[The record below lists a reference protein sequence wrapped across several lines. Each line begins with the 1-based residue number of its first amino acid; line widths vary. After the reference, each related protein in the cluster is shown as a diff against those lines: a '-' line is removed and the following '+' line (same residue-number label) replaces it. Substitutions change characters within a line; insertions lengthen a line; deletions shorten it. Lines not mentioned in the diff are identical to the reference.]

1 MTLADALLLF
11 VAGFLSGVVNA
22 IAGGGTF
29 LTFGAM
35 TLTGLPPIVA
45 NATSSITQFPGYVT
59 SSLAYAKEIKADW
72 REAAL
77 LGGISLV
84 GGLAGAL
91 LLLSLDNPSFR
102 ALVPWLLLAA
112 TIIFAAGPYLKP
124 KTLHAETPVSP
135 LGLAGQFATS
145 IYGGF
150 FGAGMGIMMLAV
162 LGLTKGGD
170 YHRLNA
176 LKNFLAVVI
185 AAVAIVVFASGNVVG
200 WPQAAVMVPAGALG
214 GWSGVWAA
222 RRVPQPVIRG
232 LVVAVGAALTVYY
245 FVTG

>member
-1 MTLADALLLF
+1 MTLADAILLF

-59 SSLAYAKEIKADW
+59 STLAYAKEIRADW
-72 REAAL
+72 KEAL
-77 LGGISLV
+77 ILGGLSLV
-84 GGLAGAL
+84 GGLLGAL
-91 LLLSLDNPSFR
+91 LLLSLSNPSFR

-112 TIIFAAGPYLKP
+112 TAIFAAGPYLKP
-124 KTLHAETPVSP
+124 KTLSPEKPVSP
-135 LGLAGQFATS
+135 LGLAGQFVTS

-150 FGAGMGIMMLAV
+150 FGAGMGIMTLAV

-176 LKNFLAVVI
+176 LKNFLALVI
-185 AAVAIVVFASGNVVG
+185 AAMAIVVFASGKVVG
-200 WPQAAVMVPAGALG
+200 WPQAAVMVPAGAVG
-214 GWSGVWAA
+214 GYAGVWAA
-222 RRVPQPVIRG
+222 RRVPQPVIRA
-232 LVVAVGAALTVYY
+232 LVVAVGLALTVYY

>member
-1 MTLADALLLF
+1 MPIADAIFLF
-11 VAGFLSGVVNA
+11 VAGLLSGVVNA

-45 NATSSITQFPGYVT
+45 NATSAITQFPGYVT
-59 SSLAYAKEIKADW
+59 STAAYAREIRADW
-72 REAAL
+72 REALL
-77 LGGISLV
+77 LGALSLV
-84 GGLAGAL
+84 GGLIGAL
-91 LLLSLDNPSFR
+91 ILLSMSNPSFR

-112 TIIFAAGPYLKP
+112 TAVFAAGPYLRP
-124 KTLHAETPVSP
+124 KALSPEKPVSP

-150 FGAGMGIMMLAV
+150 FGAGMGIMTLAV

-176 LKNFLAVVI
+176 LKNFLALVI
-185 AAVAIVVFASGNVVG
+185 AAMAIVVFTSGDVIG
-200 WPQAAVMVPAGALG
+200 WPQAAVMVPAGAIG
-214 GWSGVWAA
+214 GYAGVWVA

-232 LVVAVGAALTVYY
+232 LVVTVGLALTAYY
-245 FVTG
+245 FLTG